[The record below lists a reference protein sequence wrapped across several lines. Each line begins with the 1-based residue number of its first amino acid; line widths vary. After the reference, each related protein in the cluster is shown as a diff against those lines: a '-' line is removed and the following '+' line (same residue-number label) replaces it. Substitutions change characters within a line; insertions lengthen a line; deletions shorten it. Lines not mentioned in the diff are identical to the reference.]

1 MAKKKTV
8 EKPTRN
14 NGKFVKGNKEGNRF
28 SKDNQP
34 KDLKLKRAIK
44 KEFQQ
49 VAKERLEE
57 LQDFATLQMSNW
69 VRQKLED
76 IDELSTQE
84 LEKIQKFLE
93 FLRDSSGQKPTEK
106 QEISNTTPQIVVSS
120 ESIKNKI
127 DLLMNDA
134 NNN

>member
-1 MAKKKTV
+1 MKETV

-28 SKDNQP
+28 STDNQP

-69 VRQKLED
+69 VRQKLEN
-76 IDELSTQE
+76 IDELSPQE